1 MALLDAF
8 ASIWLLQ
15 ITLVALGLA
24 SCFIGRQFAARLR
37 RRTVGMLRTGPS
49 EAST

>member
-1 MALLDAF
+1 MALLGAF

-24 SCFIGRQFAARLR
+24 TCFIGRRFTARLR
-37 RRTVGMLRTGPS
+37 RRTIGVLGTGPS

>member
-1 MALLDAF
+1 MVLLDAF

-24 SCFIGRQFAARLR
+24 TCFIGQRFMARLR
-37 RRTVGMLRTGPS
+37 RRAVGELTAPS